1 MWRDPREWSFD
12 PLSLIGATA
21 KLGNNFIDLACG
33 NGEGSVAH
41 GPGDV
46 DTNNFAFQSDQG

>member
-46 DTNNFAFQSDQG
+46 DTDNFAFQSDQG